1 MHFDPTLARCM
12 LAAVLLL
19 PGACTPPREAPDT
32 VVIWHQK
39 TGTERAIFEEAV
51 RAYNESRPEEQVVA
65 IYREAGELR
74 NSFIIAAVAGQ
85 GPDLVFGP
93 ADNVG
98 LFAETRVIR
107 PWDEVLD
114 AEFFAR
120 FTPEGIVSWK
130 ERPWLVADQ
139 VGNQLMLVYDRQAV
153 ESPPRTLDELAASG
167 ADLTLRH
174 SGGTDRYAM
183 AWDVKEPYYLIP
195 FLTGFGGWIM
205 DDSGNPTLDT
215 APMREALEFIAA
227 LRDKHG
233 VMPPADDY
241 DTMGRMFAKRRAAMT
256 IDGPWSWTDYGVPG
270 RSMVAL
276 LPLNSATGLRCRP
289 MLAAKG
295 YSLNITTPREK
306 FGIVGRVLGHLTSA
320 EVQLQMATRLFTT
333 PTLASAISSPS
344 FSGNPVMRLALEQAR
359 QSVPMP
365 VTPKLRYIWDAMRE
379 PCRRFFSGDLS
390 PAEAARLM
398 QREADRRIAESMQ

>member
-1 MHFDPTLARCM
+1 MPMSAILARC
-12 LAAVLLL
+12 LVAAGLLL
-19 PGACTPPREAPDT
+19 PVACTPPREAPDT

-51 RAYNESRPEEQVVA
+51 RAYNDSRPDEHLVA

-107 PWDEVLD
+107 PWDEVLE
-114 AEFFAR
+114 AGFLAR

-153 ESPPRTLDELAASG
+153 GSPPRTLAELAASG
-167 ADLTLRH
+167 ADLTLH
-174 SGGTDRYAM
+174 HKGGTDRYAM

-205 DDSGNPTLDT
+205 DDSGNPSLDT
-215 APMREALEFIAA
+215 APMRAALEFIAA
-227 LRDKHG
+227 LRDNHG
-233 VMPPADDY
+233 VIPPADDY
-241 DTMGRMFAKRRAAMT
+241 DIMGMMFANRRAAMT
-256 IDGPWSWTDYGVPG
+256 INGPWSWADYGVPG

-295 YSLNITTPREK
+295 YSLNINTPREK

-320 EVQLQMATRLFTT
+320 EVQLQMAARLFTT
-333 PTLASAISSPS
+333 PTIASAIASPS
-344 FSGNPVMRLALEQAR
+344 FSGNPVMRLALEQAHH
-359 QSVPMP
+359 SVPMP

-398 QREADRRIAESMQ
+398 QSEAERRIAEGMQ